1 MSPEKAPKPDMHAL
15 VDELPEEE
23 LRRFLSMGHA
33 RLREKLNSIP
43 GHLTIMN
50 QGTGAVR
57 IRPWQGEEISLAPDE
72 SSALEPSSFQQT
84 TGEPG
89 NALRWLAPRARAALK
104 FVAETEKEATKLR
117 IDLSSWR
124 DDYALVGAPE
134 VIAFGS
140 KGPDNEWPLLS
151 YLPVLELNIEAQS
164 RLEVVVIGRGPDVDA
179 GSLIAGLFDQ
189 TGNRDGARDS
199 EVAGGVEQ
207 DTGSQ
212 GEEPAPVAKP
222 QPRRARRPSAT
233 RKAAEQ

>member
-1 MSPEKAPKPDMHAL
+1 M
-15 VDELPEEE
+15 
-23 LRRFLSMGHA
+23 
-33 RLREKLNSIP
+33 
-43 GHLTIMN
+43 
-50 QGTGAVR
+50 R
-57 IRPWQGEEISLAPDE
+57 IRPWKGEEISLAPDE

-164 RLEVVVIGRGPDVDA
+164 E
-179 GSLIAGLFDQ
+179 
-189 TGNRDGARDS
+189 
-199 EVAGGVEQ
+199 AGGGG
-207 DTGSQ
+207 DW
-212 GEEPAPVAKP
+212 PW
-222 QPRRARRPSAT
+222 PRR
-233 RKAAEQ
+233 